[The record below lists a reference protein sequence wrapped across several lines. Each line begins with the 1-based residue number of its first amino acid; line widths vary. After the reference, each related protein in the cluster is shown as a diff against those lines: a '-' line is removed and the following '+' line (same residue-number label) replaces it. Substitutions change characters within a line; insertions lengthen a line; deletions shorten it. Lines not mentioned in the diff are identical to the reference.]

1 MSQSNSMLTFLVLLV
16 FMFIIFLIILS
27 PRQTR
32 LGPGGQL
39 QPIPTVVSTQYYP
52 QYYPRFIPTTGG
64 HMPAAHPVGP
74 LGPGGKQHLLGPGG
88 TYQY

>member
-27 PRQTR
+27 PRPTR

-39 QPIPTVVSTQYYP
+39 QPIPTYNIQK
-52 QYYPRFIPTTGG
+52 TGRSSSPKTACP
-64 HMPAAHPVGP
+64 HHH
-74 LGPGGKQHLLGPGG
+74 GKEI
-88 TYQY
+88 